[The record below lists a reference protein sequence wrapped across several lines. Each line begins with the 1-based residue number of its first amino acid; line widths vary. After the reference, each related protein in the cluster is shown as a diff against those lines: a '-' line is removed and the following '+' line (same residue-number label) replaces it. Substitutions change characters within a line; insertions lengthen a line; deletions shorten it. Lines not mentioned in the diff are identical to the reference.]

1 LRPRA
6 LIEALPF
13 VSEQRVD
20 EVRNEYP
27 EFDQYLAK
35 LQNQRSPIALEQLG
49 ETWGVQGSELNNLV
63 NGMLKAGIIQE
74 YLRQRQPRT
83 EKPRYSVA
91 ELYLYGLHMTR
102 LGQR

>member
-1 LRPRA
+1 M
-6 LIEALPF
+6 IDALPF
-13 VSEQRVD
+13 VSEQRVA

-27 EFDQYLAK
+27 EFEQYLAK
-35 LQNQRSPIALEQLG
+35 LENERSPIALERLG
-49 ETWGVQGSELNNLV
+49 EIWGVNDRELNDLV
-63 NGMLKAGIIQE
+63 NGMLKAGILQE

-83 EKPRYSVA
+83 EMPRRYQVA